1 MLPEIRLLSWFA
13 VCAVQGYMG
22 PKVDDLTLG
31 TLGPTEFFGE
41 LSLLPIEGGW
51 SHRRT
56 AMVVQN
62 SMLHTLSTVD
72 VQAVSDRF
80 PELRHRL
87 VDHAEDYQRVQAAV
101 AAAADIEN
109 LSTIKAKKVTTGR
122 AVVASNPD
130 PLATLKA
137 QLSQQDAKLEQ
148 IAGAKLALSTRLFSL
163 ARILCVCACACV
175 SDCNRCELLV
185 AAGQMQKIMELL
197 AHNA

>member
-1 MLPEIRLLSWFA
+1 MLRC
-13 VCAVQGYMG
+13 CAVDGYMG
-22 PKVDDLTLG
+22 PRLDDQTLG

-62 SMLHTLSTVD
+62 SMLHTLSSAD
-72 VQAVSDRF
+72 VQLVSERF

-109 LSTIKAKKVTTGR
+109 LSAIKAKKVRTGR
-122 AVVASNPD
+122 IAVAEQQD
-130 PLATLKA
+130 PLAIVKA

-148 IAGAKLALSTRLFSL
+148 MSGAVNLECPQAAFLAPFS
-163 ARILCVCACACV
+163 CVYSKVCV
-175 SDCNRCELLV
+175 VGFCPLQRKCK
-185 AAGQMQKIMELL
+185 A
-197 AHNA
+197 

>member
-1 MLPEIRLLSWFA
+1 M
-13 VCAVQGYMG
+13 
-22 PKVDDLTLG
+22 DDLTLG

-56 AMVVQN
+56 AMVMQN
-62 SMLHTLSTVD
+62 AMLHTLSTAD

-87 VDHAEDYQRVQAAV
+87 VDHAEDYQRVQAAA

-109 LSTIKAKKVTTGR
+109 LSTIKAKKVSTGR
-122 AVVASNPD
+122 GIVASNPD

-148 IAGAKLALSTRLFSL
+148 IAGAKLSL
-163 ARILCVCACACV
+163 
-175 SDCNRCELLV
+175 
-185 AAGQMQKIMELL
+185 
-197 AHNA
+197 